1 MFPCD
6 LGRAL
11 NDFGRFAD
19 EQLVTPASKHD
30 RRHYVV
36 RWSIAGALFGA
47 FFPLIAWRIAV
58 AESGSLTFG
67 ELHALHPT
75 MWIVDLAPTTLGL
88 AGVGIGILYA
98 RLARSKARTEAHAR
112 EIAANWTADL
122 HTANLELVES
132 LESRNVFYAA
142 VTHEL
147 RSPLAAIVGYTD
159 MAEEIATEPPELP
172 GYLEEIYGAATAMLG
187 MVNDLLDAAKLDAGG
202 ISIEMTRV
210 SCNDA
215 IDDVIGRLM
224 PLARHKGLE
233 LRASSQDEVFCRADP
248 LRLSQVLTNL
258 VANAIKFSDAG
269 TIEVRASELDGLPTV
284 DVSDHGPGMSTAE
297 LESVFGAFESGESGR
312 GRRDSSGLGLAISR
326 SLMDAMDGRIS
337 ARSPGPG
344 HGSTFQLQLQVCTG
358 EPNESRKALLATT

>member
-1 MFPCD
+1 MTSD
-6 LGRAL
+6 SIH
-11 NDFGRFAD
+11 
-19 EQLVTPASKHD
+19 E

-47 FFPLIAWRIAV
+47 FFPLVAWRLAV
-58 AESGSLTFG
+58 AESGSLTFS

-75 MWIVDLAPTTLGL
+75 MWIVDLVPTVLGL
-88 AGVGIGILYA
+88 AGVVIGVLYA
-98 RLARSKARTEAHAR
+98 RLARSKARTETHAR

-210 SCNDA
+210 SCNEA
-215 IDDVIGRLM
+215 VEDVVGRLI
-224 PLARHKGLE
+224 PLATHKGLV
-233 LRASSQDEVFCRADP
+233 LQASSTDEVFCRADP
-248 LRLSQVLTNL
+248 VRLRQVLTNL
-258 VANAIKFSDAG
+258 VANAIKFSESG
-269 TIEVRASELDGLPTV
+269 VIEITPTDPGGRPTV
-284 DVSDHGPGMSTAE
+284 EVSDQGPGMTSDE
-297 LESVFGAFESGESGR
+297 LEAIFGAFESGESGR
-312 GRRDSSGLGLAISR
+312 ARRDSSGLGLAISR
-326 SLMDAMDGRIS
+326 SLMDAMDGQIS
-337 ARSPGPG
+337 AHSAGQG
-344 HGSTFQLQLQVCTG
+344 EGSSFRLQLQACTG
-358 EPNESRKALLATT
+358 APNESRKALLATA